1 MYNRCCDIGNVY
13 ASHLRGKGEHNMKPQ
28 VGIKIPN
35 DSSIAK
41 AASII
46 RKIEKNLSIS
56 DISGRIKNSDY
67 LLSYDLSSEKGVNT
81 IIHCYNEF
89 QKIGVTPS
97 LYEHD
102 RPASIDFLKNLIKHS
117 FAISH

>member
-1 MYNRCCDIGNVY
+1 
-13 ASHLRGKGEHNMKPQ
+13 MKPQ
-28 VGIKIPN
+28 IGIKIPS

-46 RKIEKNLSIS
+46 RKIEKNMSIS

-67 LLSYDLSSEKGVNT
+67 LLSYDYSSEKGVNT
-81 IIHCYNEF
+81 IILCYNEF
-89 QKIGVTPS
+89 HKIGITPS

-102 RPASIDFLKNLIKHS
+102 RPTSIEFLKNLSKTYKE
-117 FAISH
+117 ISDEIDAEMEAEDEE

>member
-1 MYNRCCDIGNVY
+1 
-13 ASHLRGKGEHNMKPQ
+13 MKPQ
-28 VGIKIPN
+28 VGIKIPY

-41 AASII
+41 VASII

-56 DISGRIKNSDY
+56 EISGRVKNSDY
-67 LLSYDLSSEKGVNT
+67 LLSYDLSSEKGVNN

-89 QKIGVTPS
+89 QKIGITPS

-102 RPASIDFLKNLIKHS
+102 RPASIGFLRSLSKTYKE
-117 FAISH
+117 ISDEIDSEMEDE